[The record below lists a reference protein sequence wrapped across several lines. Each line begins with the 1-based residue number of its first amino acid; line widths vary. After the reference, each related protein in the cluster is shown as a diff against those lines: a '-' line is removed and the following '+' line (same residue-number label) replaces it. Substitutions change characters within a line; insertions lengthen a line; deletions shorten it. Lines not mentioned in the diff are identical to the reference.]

1 MNFEPKHFDKCR
13 FNPLVEKDMDALYS
27 EMSMLVPEAI
37 YNSSAALK
45 YVVLMYDD
53 NTPLSQYETNMLRRK
68 QLAATMAGFDTEKDE
83 SLLETIY
90 DLSVPGMV
98 ELVGQYMFKYCKQ
111 RLWIKIVVNE
121 QLFEEYSKRL
131 MQPVSSSGQ
140 SQSTDVGA
148 LVAKGGEKDELQA
161 YQIKAKLREELDSIG
176 DSLDKY
182 YREMY
187 QVDEVLAKKQRK
199 KFTPEG
205 VNDSDFG

>member
-27 EMSMLVPEAI
+27 EMYMLVPESF

-53 NTPLSQYETNMLRRK
+53 NTPLSQYESNMLRRK
-68 QLAATMAGFDTEKDE
+68 QLAATMAGFDTVKDE
-83 SLLETIY
+83 SLLETLY
-90 DLSVPGMV
+90 DLSMPGIV

-131 MQPVSSSGQ
+131 MQPVSSS
-140 SQSTDVGA
+140 SQSNDEGA
-148 LVAKGGEKDELQA
+148 SLLGKGGEKDELQA

-176 DSLDKY
+176 ESLDKY